1 MLITF
6 IRTIILYLLVITA
19 IRVMGKRQIGE
30 LQPSELVVTIMIS
43 ELAAIPMQ
51 ATSIPLIYGILPIL
65 TLIIAEVLFSYI
77 TLKSEKA
84 RSIISGKP
92 SILIKNGI
100 INEDELRKLRF
111 NLNDLLEELRIN
123 NYPNIKDVEFAIL
136 ETSGQLSVIPKS
148 QKRAVTPEDLNIDT
162 EYEGLPVTV
171 ISDGNINYENLN
183 ILKLDKQWLLNELKK
198 FNINNP
204 KEVFFASLDTQGNL
218 FFQVKNKSKGDN
230 NKSS

>member
-30 LQPSELVVTIMIS
+30 LHPSELVVTIMIS

-51 ATSIPLIYGILPIL
+51 ATSVPLIYGILPIL

-100 INEDELRKLRF
+100 INENELRKLRF

-148 QKRAVTPEDLNIDT
+148 QKER
-162 EYEGLPVTV
+162 
-171 ISDGNINYENLN
+171 
-183 ILKLDKQWLLNELKK
+183 
-198 FNINNP
+198 
-204 KEVFFASLDTQGNL
+204 
-218 FFQVKNKSKGDN
+218 
-230 NKSS
+230 